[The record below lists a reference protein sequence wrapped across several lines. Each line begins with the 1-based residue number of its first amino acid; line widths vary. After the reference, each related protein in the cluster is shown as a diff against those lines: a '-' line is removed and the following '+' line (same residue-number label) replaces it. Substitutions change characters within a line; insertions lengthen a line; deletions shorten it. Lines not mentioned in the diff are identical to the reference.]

1 MQAKERFTV
10 VFIGS
15 DDSSS
20 ALSNVPSDVH
30 LEGSIMNWKKPE
42 GMLTLWEQE
51 DFDHYRINHYR
62 ITARSVWFIEERED
76 HLASM

>member
-20 ALSNVPSDVH
+20 ALSNVPSNVH

-42 GMLTLWEQE
+42 GIPTFNTFSQEWEQE
-51 DFDHYRINHYR
+51 DFDHYRI
-62 ITARSVWFIEERED
+62 TARSVWFVVGG
-76 HLASM
+76 